1 MQPTD
6 TEPLTLEKFNQQH
19 ASLVAKA
26 EAIRNRRDANLV
38 EAAAALNARYGGNE
52 TPKTLLTRIAQSLPD
67 IPYRPNPKA
76 PPTEE
81 TTAPD
86 PTPYETLESFAD
98 RVITLNPDGPIS
110 RHKARAA
117 AELALKEEAMTPA
130 DTTMQKLH
138 PTTIH
143 GAVTQIVAQPGDG
156 TRYRIILTEC
166 PVDYLGETPQHLLSA
181 MTGDKGRS
189 MFITMGYKYIR
200 DGGFYLAPTYVEEKF
215 GPDSTYLS
223 NMVAHLMNLLFSKP
237 YIKVLKNLLA
247 GPADERHSLPP
258 VFQTDEAIKAEIAN
272 PHAIWNSPAE

>member
-1 MQPTD
+1 M
-6 TEPLTLEKFNQQH
+6 EP
-19 ASLVAKA
+19 
-26 EAIRNRRDANLV
+26 
-38 EAAAALNARYGGNE
+38 
-52 TPKTLLTRIAQSLPD
+52 
-67 IPYRPNPKA
+67 
-76 PPTEE
+76 
-81 TTAPD
+81 TAPN

-130 DTTMQKLH
+130 DTGPLTPESIDERNANLRTLARTTIQSADTILSQLGQPLQEVTDTTMQKLH
-138 PTTIH
+138 PTTIN
-143 GAVTQIVAQPGDG
+143 GAITQIVAQPGDG

-166 PVDYLGETPQHLLSA
+166 PVDDLVGAPQHILSA

-189 MFITMGYKYIR
+189 MFITMGYKTIR
-200 DGGFYLAPTYVEEKF
+200 DGGFYLHPTYVEEKF

-247 GPADERHSLPP
+247 GPTDERHSLPP